1 MFSRTRSCLGV
12 LLEYLKNIVLGVR
25 ILTLLSF
32 YFQSQKLKIGKA
44 GPHCFLTFNFFSP
57 ISLYLFDD
65 ITFIQRFGCIK
76 HQYRSLMQRKMKIS
90 TFPFV
95 HYKMLV
101 NVGQCN
107 VHISRLTI
115 CCKLW
120 SALTESWLHFLVL
133 FLPGA
138 IIRDT
143 SK

>member
-1 MFSRTRSCLGV
+1 M
-12 LLEYLKNIVLGVR
+12 
-25 ILTLLSF
+25 LSL
-32 YFQSQKLKIGKA
+32 YFDSQKFKIGKA
-44 GPHCFLTFNFFSP
+44 GPHCFLSFNFP
-57 ISLYLFDD
+57 PVSLYLFDG
-65 ITFIQRFGCIK
+65 ITFIQTFGCIK
-76 HQYRSLMQRKMKIS
+76 HPYRSLIQMKKKIS

-107 VHISRLTI
+107 VHIRRLTI

-133 FLPGA
+133 FLPRA